1 MNKSIEEVF
10 NNIFTS
16 LENIQT
22 YFLEYMF
29 ISIVAEFII
38 SGGPFAVVHNGII
51 MTYLVSSLVCKYQS
65 AKLLIRQP
73 LSHPKGEVTEKEVV
87 KNKGWRFIFLFPGV
101 RLLDFERQFLILSP
115 AFQNTHTPKTMQKVV
130 NSVVQK
136 YNKKS

>member
-87 KNKGWRFIFLFPGV
+87 KNKGWRFIFFISWGSSF
-101 RLLDFERQFLILSP
+101 RF
-115 AFQNTHTPKTMQKVV
+115 
-130 NSVVQK
+130 
-136 YNKKS
+136 